1 MLRGKNAPLPRHPRF
16 IRLPKLP
23 TIGGTIPKK
32 TPPNPFSLLTSA
44 ATCGILWRFGFVL
57 LVLMSET
64 VIKVENISKFYQL
77 GLINHG
83 TLAKDLQAWWAKIRG
98 KEDPNSRISI
108 ASGNNTNSDTDFIYA
123 LKDVSFDVKQG
134 EVLGIIG
141 ANGAG
146 KSTLLKILSRV
157 TSPTSGCIKI
167 KGRIGSLL
175 EVGTGFHPE
184 LTGRENI
191 YLNGAIL
198 GMRRWEIDKKLDEI
212 IDFSGVEKF
221 IDTPVKR
228 YSSGMYV
235 KLAFSV
241 AAHLDAEI
249 MIMDEVLAVGD
260 MAFQKKCIDKMSTIS
275 RTEGKTILYVSH
287 NMNTIRKICGRCIVL
302 ERGNIIYNG
311 EVENGIEKYVG
322 NKKDYHKRVDLK
334 SLPRDP
340 EFSHHPITM
349 TQLEFFDDNQGIYH
363 VGNKVKLRLS
373 FRSIEDKLDVF
384 LRIIIKTTEDEPVTM
399 MTTPKGF
406 SVKKNITQTID
417 VECDLSMIAPGKYLI
432 SPVIYELGKL
442 GNNVYLDGLKL
453 VAGFEIIEQEG
464 FANNMTWH
472 SQYWGHFLGK
482 NLKIVVPNDGEN

>member
-1 MLRGKNAPLPRHPRF
+1 
-16 IRLPKLP
+16 
-23 TIGGTIPKK
+23 
-32 TPPNPFSLLTSA
+32 
-44 ATCGILWRFGFVL
+44 
-57 LVLMSET
+57 MSDT

-83 TLAKDLQAWWAKIRG
+83 TLAKDLQGWWAKIRG
-98 KEDPNSRISI
+98 KEDPNSRVSLISS
-108 ASGNNTNSDTDFIYA
+108 AKNNSDNDFIYA
-123 LKDVSFDVKQG
+123 LKDVSFEVKQG

-198 GMRRWEIDKKLDEI
+198 GMRKHEIDRKLDEI

-235 KLAFSV
+235 RLAFAV

-260 MAFQKKCIDKMSTIS
+260 MTFQKKCLKKINDVSKKEG
-275 RTEGKTILYVSH
+275 RTVLFVSH
-287 NMNTIRKICGRCIVL
+287 NMGVVRQLCKSGVLLGNGEIVFNGDIEEGIEIYLGKNKIPGDVIDLKTL
-302 ERGNIIYNG
+302 ERELYFKNGNALMTKITLNSTSFKSSNDAKLILSLDVQSKISANDVAIGFFLLYQGIAVTSMRSDPIIILKAGETKNIVFEVDLARLAPASYSIKLTLSRHDKLGNVEYLDVLSEICSFSVEQPANFWHNHKWNPIYNG
-311 EVENGIEKYVG
+311 FLTG
-322 NKKDYHKRVDLK
+322 NAI
-334 SLPRDP
+334 SIISQSS
-340 EFSHHPITM
+340 FS
-349 TQLEFFDDNQGIYH
+349 DD
-363 VGNKVKLRLS
+363 
-373 FRSIEDKLDVF
+373 E
-384 LRIIIKTTEDEPVTM
+384 
-399 MTTPKGF
+399 
-406 SVKKNITQTID
+406 
-417 VECDLSMIAPGKYLI
+417 
-432 SPVIYELGKL
+432 
-442 GNNVYLDGLKL
+442 
-453 VAGFEIIEQEG
+453 
-464 FANNMTWH
+464 
-472 SQYWGHFLGK
+472 
-482 NLKIVVPNDGEN
+482 

>member
-1 MLRGKNAPLPRHPRF
+1 
-16 IRLPKLP
+16 
-23 TIGGTIPKK
+23 
-32 TPPNPFSLLTSA
+32 
-44 ATCGILWRFGFVL
+44 
-57 LVLMSET
+57 MSET

-98 KEDPNSRISI
+98 KDDPNSRISMVSNKN
-108 ASGNNTNSDTDFIYA
+108 ANADTDFIYA

-198 GMRRWEIDKKLDEI
+198 GMRKHEIDRKLDEI

-235 KLAFSV
+235 RLAFAV
-241 AAHLDAEI
+241 AAHLDPEI
-249 MIMDEVLAVGD
+249 LVVDEVLAVGD
-260 MAFQKKCIDKMSTIS
+260 AEFQKKCLGKMDDVSKKEG
-275 RTEGKTILYVSH
+275 RTVLFVSH
-287 NMNTIRKICGRCIVL
+287 NMTAVKNLCQQGIILKNGTVDYYGDINSAIDKYISNQAECSSLSIANIKDRLGNGFLRFYDIQITDFQDKQKESFEVGEPVKIKVFFHVLEQLKQASSSRIDVGINNIMDYQILWMSTYMYVDNIDSSKGYVQFNIPQLPLSEGIYNINLYSEVNHELADWTQNVSKLKVCFHDYYKNGRVMPVGQVPIVL
-302 ERGNIIYNG
+302 NY
-311 EVENGIEKYVG
+311 
-322 NKKDYHKRVDLK
+322 
-334 SLPRDP
+334 
-340 EFSHHPITM
+340 
-349 TQLEFFDDNQGIYH
+349 
-363 VGNKVKLRLS
+363 
-373 FRSIEDKLDVF
+373 SI
-384 LRIIIKTTEDEPVTM
+384 
-399 MTTPKGF
+399 
-406 SVKKNITQTID
+406 S
-417 VECDLSMIAPGKYLI
+417 
-432 SPVIYELGKL
+432 
-442 GNNVYLDGLKL
+442 
-453 VAGFEIIEQEG
+453 
-464 FANNMTWH
+464 
-472 SQYWGHFLGK
+472 
-482 NLKIVVPNDGEN
+482 

>member
-1 MLRGKNAPLPRHPRF
+1 M
-16 IRLPKLP
+16 
-23 TIGGTIPKK
+23 T
-32 TPPNPFSLLTSA
+32 
-44 ATCGILWRFGFVL
+44 
-57 LVLMSET
+57 ET
-64 VIKVENISKFYQL
+64 VIKVENLTKFYQL

-83 TLAKDLQAWWAKIRG
+83 TLAKDLQGWWAKIRG
-98 KEDPNSRISI
+98 KDDPNSRISMV
-108 ASGNNTNSDTDFIYA
+108 SNKNTNSDNDFIYA
-123 LKDVSFDVKQG
+123 LKDVSFDVQQG

-167 KGRIGSLL
+167 KRRIGSLL

-198 GMRRWEIDKKLDEI
+198 GMRKHEIDKKLDEI

-260 MAFQKKCIDKMSTIS
+260 MAFQKKCIEKMSAIS
-275 RTEGKTILYVSH
+275 KTDGRTILYVSH
-287 NMNTIRKICGRCIVL
+287 NMHTIRKICSRCIVL
-302 ERGNIIYNG
+302 EKGNIVYNG
-311 EVENGIEKYVG
+311 EVENGIEKYIG
-322 NKKDYHKRVDLK
+322 NKKDYHKCVDLE

-349 TQLEFFDDNQGIYH
+349 IRLEFLDDNQGIYP
-363 VGNKVKLRLS
+363 VGSKLKFRLS
-373 FRSIEDKLDVF
+373 FRSIEDKPEVF
-384 LRIIIKTTEDEPVTM
+384 LRIIIKTSEDEPVTM
-399 MTTPKGF
+399 MTTIKGF
-406 SVKKNITQTID
+406 SVKKDIVQTTD
-417 VECDLSMIAPGKYLI
+417 VECDLSMIAPGKYMI

-442 GNNVYLDGLKL
+442 GNNANLDGLKL
-453 VAGFEIIEQEG
+453 IAGFEIIEHKG
-464 FANNMTWH
+464 FANNMIWH
-472 SQYWGHFLGK
+472 SRYWGHFLGRDL
-482 NLKIVVPNDGEN
+482 NILATNFTNDGKN

>member
-1 MLRGKNAPLPRHPRF
+1 M
-16 IRLPKLP
+16 
-23 TIGGTIPKK
+23 
-32 TPPNPFSLLTSA
+32 LLTISA
-44 ATCGILWRFGFVL
+44 ICGILWRFGFVL

-83 TLAKDLQAWWAKIRG
+83 TLAKDLQGWWAKIRG
-98 KEDPNSRISI
+98 KEDPNSRVSLV
-108 ASGNNTNSDTDFIYA
+108 SNKSTNSDTDFIYA

-198 GMRRWEIDKKLDEI
+198 GMRKHEIDRKLDEI

-235 KLAFSV
+235 RLAFAV
-241 AAHLDAEI
+241 AAHLDPEI
-249 MIMDEVLAVGD
+249 LVVDEVLAVGD
-260 MAFQKKCIDKMSTIS
+260 ADFQKKCLGKMDDVSKKEG
-275 RTEGKTILYVSH
+275 RTVLFVSH
-287 NMNTIRKICGRCIVL
+287 NMKSIRQLCNNGALLKNGQLDYI
-302 ERGNIIYNG
+302 GNIND
-311 EVENGIEKYVG
+311 V
-322 NKKDYHKRVDLK
+322 VD
-334 SLPRDP
+334 R
-340 EFSHHPITM
+340 
-349 TQLEFFDDNQGIYH
+349 Y
-363 VGNKVKLRLS
+363 LS
-373 FRSIEDKLDVF
+373 
-384 LRIIIKTTEDEPVTM
+384 
-399 MTTPKGF
+399 
-406 SVKKNITQTID
+406 
-417 VECDLSMIAPGKYLI
+417 
-432 SPVIYELGKL
+432 
-442 GNNVYLDGLKL
+442 VYQSEGLCSY
-453 VAGFEIIEQEG
+453 AGFESDKNKTHQIIEVKLTDDSGNILNRAINTTDVFFVHIKYRFSKHISNLHLAMGILNMDEEYIYFQDRSDYYKKYASVDSGIYESVIQIPNPLLNEG
-464 FANNMTWH
+464 TYMISFGCTDIETGINNGARFALK
-472 SQYWGHFLGK
+472 F
-482 NLKIVVPNDGEN
+482 KIVDTSSLRKAKRAGYLLLPLQWELDKL

>member
-1 MLRGKNAPLPRHPRF
+1 
-16 IRLPKLP
+16 
-23 TIGGTIPKK
+23 
-32 TPPNPFSLLTSA
+32 
-44 ATCGILWRFGFVL
+44 
-57 LVLMSET
+57 MSDT

-98 KEDPNSRISI
+98 KDDPNSRISLV
-108 ASGNNTNSDTDFIYA
+108 NPQNSDKNTDFIYA

-198 GMRRWEIDKKLDEI
+198 GMRKHEIDRKLDEI

-235 KLAFSV
+235 RLAFAV
-241 AAHLDAEI
+241 AAHLDPEI
-249 MIMDEVLAVGD
+249 LVVDEVLAVGD
-260 MAFQKKCIDKMSTIS
+260 ADFQKKCLGKMDDVSKKEG
-275 RTEGKTILYVSH
+275 RTVLFVSH
-287 NMNTIRKICGRCIVL
+287 NMMAVRQLCT
-302 ERGNIIYNG
+302 RGILLRNGELVFDG
-311 EVENGIEKYVG
+311 EVESGIKFHLNQTVIKEQYI
-322 NKKDYHKRVDLK
+322 NLKDY
-334 SLPRDP
+334 PRPYD
-340 EFSHHPITM
+340 
-349 TQLEFFDDNQGIYH
+349 
-363 VGNKVKLRLS
+363 
-373 FRSIEDKLDVF
+373 
-384 LRIIIKTTEDEPVTM
+384 
-399 MTTPKGF
+399 
-406 SVKKNITQTID
+406 
-417 VECDLSMIAPGKYLI
+417 
-432 SPVIYELGKL
+432 
-442 GNNVYLDGLKL
+442 
-453 VAGFEIIEQEG
+453 
-464 FANNMTWH
+464 
-472 SQYWGHFLGK
+472 FLGK
-482 NLKIVVPNDGEN
+482 EMHINSLRFVNWKNGIYTSNEPIAFDIEWESFVDAHDIYFYFVIEFDDGSRVGLAETTQIESVQTNQKYSTHCKLFLDNLANGKYTFKINLYTKNSFGQHRAFDHIAKRIQFEIDYPEKNTLHWLHQYYGHVKLNTVKIKNTCLSDSSKNEFV